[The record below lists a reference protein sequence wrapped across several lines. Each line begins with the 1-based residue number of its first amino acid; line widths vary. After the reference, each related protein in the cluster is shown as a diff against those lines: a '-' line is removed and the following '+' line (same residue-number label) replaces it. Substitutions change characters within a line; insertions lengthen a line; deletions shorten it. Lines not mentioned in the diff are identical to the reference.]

1 MNIQLLL
8 SANPSQGSGASA
20 SQATEAQGFPTG
32 LFRQAMLQAT
42 DPQRPM
48 GALSNAPST
57 GGEQALR
64 DFTSLLESLGI
75 ELDESALA
83 DLFGQLQL
91 ATQTMQ
97 QKLSLVKKQPLKF
110 CQNSKFE
117 ISMTQFS

>member
-57 GGEQALR
+57 GGEVHLPIYLDSCNWLLR
-64 DFTSLLESLGI
+64 L
-75 ELDESALA
+75 
-83 DLFGQLQL
+83 
-91 ATQTMQ
+91 
-97 QKLSLVKKQPLKF
+97 
-110 CQNSKFE
+110 CSKN
-117 ISMTQFS
+117 